1 MLDLA
6 AVVQQVDTLYAQN
19 RGKDAESLLK
29 ENIVQAVQ
37 EEDDNALLTLL
48 NELIGYYRET
58 SKVEESFALADQA
71 LVLIKQMGLE
81 GTLPYATT
89 LLNIANAY
97 RAGGRLKDSLHCYEK
112 TMAVYDKLLSSEDM
126 LVASLHNNMSLLYQE
141 MGQFEAA
148 KQSLLHAFKIVSCH
162 EEAYFELAVTCANLA
177 NTCLTLNEDEE
188 ASGYFQNAIRLFEE
202 HGIEDAHYSAA
213 LSSLGTYYF
222 KQGNY
227 EAAAGNFIKAMECMR
242 KNLGENEYYHRLKE
256 NLELCEEKLAVG
268 RGDATA
274 SEENISVD
282 KEKMGKGI
290 VQTAPE
296 RMSGLALSRA
306 YYEAYGK
313 PMIQEQFSDYEDKIA
328 VGLAGEGSDCF
339 GFDDETSRDHDWGPD
354 FCMWITEETEREIGN
369 KLREAYAALP
379 QEFMGY
385 TRAVSARGNQRRGV
399 QTINSFYGRLL
410 GTRDWEKIGEAAVMA
425 QDNEVVQ
432 EQAFD
437 RQQVFRQEQAFW
449 QSMQDASLAAA
460 VNGEI
465 FCDPQ
470 GIFSSVRKQL
480 AAGYPQQIQYLKL
493 AESAARFAQTGQYNY
508 ARMLNRGDNI
518 TAMMMLG
525 DCLKEATKL
534 CYYMENQY
542 PPHDKWL
549 VKGLGQLAEGEEI
562 QKLLQ
567 NVTESIQNISNP
579 KEGESYAGKSGEA
592 VRAEMSSQNRV
603 TQAIEDLAAKLVQMM
618 YSKGFISDTDPYLD
632 AHTGELLAKSRYASK
647 TNAELVNDIAQI
659 EFTAF
664 DKVRNV
670 GGRASCQDD
679 WFTFSIMR
687 KSQYLTWNRTML
699 LQYLYDFKR
708 ELSRGHNL
716 IEEKYGRMMESTAPQ
731 EYERIKEHFPK
742 LSEQK
747 KQIIEAVVQMQV
759 GWMEEFEKCYP
770 TLAGNA
776 RSIHTS
782 EDNLYNTSYET
793 YLRGEISTYSDKMLE
808 LYGRYVVEYARNG
821 ENLTDAIMK
830 NSVEMYGY
838 RNLEEAE
845 EQMSRLRI

>member
-6 AVVQQVDTLYAQN
+6 AVIQQVDTFYAQN
-19 RGKDAESLLK
+19 RGKEAESLLK
-29 ENIVQAVQ
+29 ESIVQAVQ

-58 SKVEESFALADQA
+58 SKVEESFKLAEQA
-71 LVLIKQMGLE
+71 LVLVKQMGLE

-97 RAGGRLKDSLHCYEK
+97 RAGGRLQSSLDCYGK
-112 TMAVYDKLLSSEDM
+112 TMEVYQRLLSPDDM

-141 MGQFEAA
+141 MGRFEEA
-148 KQSLLHAFKIVSCH
+148 KQSLLQALQIVSSQ
-162 EEAYFELAVTCANLA
+162 EDAYFELAVTCANLA

-188 ASGYFQNAIRLFEE
+188 ASGYFQEAIRLFEE
-202 HGIEDAHYSAA
+202 HGIQDAHYSAA

-222 KQGNY
+222 KLGKY
-227 EAAAGNFIKAMECMR
+227 EEAAGYYRKAMDCMR
-242 KNLGENEYYHRLKE
+242 RNLGENEYYHRLKE
-256 NLELCEEKLAVG
+256 NLAICEEKGGA
-268 RGDATA
+268 AKSMT
-274 SEENISVD
+274 
-282 KEKMGKGI
+282 
-290 VQTAPE
+290 
-296 RMSGLALSRA
+296 GLALSRA

-313 PMIQEQFSDYEDKIA
+313 PMIQEQFPDYESKIA

-339 GFDDETSRDHDWGPD
+339 GFDDEISRDHDWGPD
-354 FCMWITEETEREIGN
+354 FCLWITEETDCEIGDR
-369 KLREAYAALP
+369 LREAYAALP
-379 QEFMGY
+379 KEFMGY
-385 TRAVSARGNQRRGV
+385 TGKVSAHGKNRRGV
-399 QTINSFYGRLL
+399 QTINHFYGRLL
-410 GTRDWEKIGEAAVMA
+410 GQRDWEKIGWTAVSG
-425 QDNEVVQ
+425 QDNEPDIDLRL
-432 EQAFD
+432 EP
-437 RQQVFRQEQAFW
+437 AFW
-449 QSMQDASLAAA
+449 HSVPDASLAAA
-460 VNGEI
+460 INGEV
-465 FCDPQ
+465 FHDPQ
-470 GIFSSVRKQL
+470 GLFNSVRSLL
-480 AAGYPQQIQYLKL
+480 ASGYPEPVQYLKL

-508 ARMLNRGDNI
+508 ARMLSRGDRI
-518 TAMMMLG
+518 TAQMMLG
-525 DCLKEATKL
+525 DCLKEAAKL

-549 VKGLGQLAEGEEI
+549 VKGLEKLPEGEEI

-567 NVTESIQNISNP
+567 AVSDGAQNASSSP
-579 KEGESYAGKSGEA
+579 ESYANKSGEA
-592 VRAEMSSQNRV
+592 LRAEMGSSNRV
-603 TQAIEDLAAKLVQMM
+603 TQAIEALAAKLVQQL

-632 AHTGELLAKSRYASK
+632 AHTEELLAKSTYASK
-647 TNAELVNDIAQI
+647 TNEELAKNIAQI
-659 EFTAF
+659 EFEAF
-664 DKVRNV
+664 DKVRNA

-708 ELSRGHNL
+708 EFSKGHNL
-716 IEEKYGRMMESTAPQ
+716 IEEKYGRMMESTAPR
-731 EYERIKEHFPK
+731 EYERIKEHFPQ

-759 GWMEEFEKCYP
+759 GWMEEFEKNYP

-821 ENLTDAIMK
+821 ENLTYAIMR

-838 RNLEEAE
+838 HSLEEAE
-845 EQMSRLRI
+845 EQMSRLTLNQ

>member
-6 AVVQQVDTLYAQN
+6 AVVQQVDTFYAQN

-29 ENIVQAVQ
+29 ESIVQAVQ

-58 SKVEESFALADQA
+58 SKTEESFALADQA

-112 TMAVYDKLLSSEDM
+112 TMAVYDKLLSSDDM

-148 KQSLLHAFKIVSCH
+148 KQSLLHALKIVSCH
-162 EEAYFELAVTCANLA
+162 EEAYFEMAVTCANLA

-188 ASGYFQNAIRLFEE
+188 ARGYFQNAIRLFEKYR
-202 HGIEDAHYSAA
+202 IQDAHYSAA

-222 KQGNY
+222 KQGDY
-227 EAAAGNFIKAMECMR
+227 EAAAGNFRKAMQCMR

-256 NLELCEEKLAVG
+256 NLEICEERLQQGAVLADSG
-268 RGDATA
+268 SMT
-274 SEENISVD
+274 
-282 KEKMGKGI
+282 
-290 VQTAPE
+290 
-296 RMSGLALSRA
+296 GLALSRA

-339 GFDDETSRDHDWGPD
+339 GFDDEISRDHDWGPD
-354 FCMWITEETEREIGN
+354 FCMWITEETERQIGD

-379 QEFMGY
+379 QKFMGY

-410 GTRDWEKIGEAAVMA
+410 GTRDWEKM
-425 QDNEVVQ
+425 Q
-432 EQAFD
+432 EHT
-437 RQQVFRQEQAFW
+437 FW
-449 QSMQDASLAAA
+449 RSVSDASLAAA

-465 FCDPQ
+465 FYDPQ

-525 DCLKEATKL
+525 DCLKEAAKL

-549 VKGLGQLAEGEEI
+549 VKGLGQLAEGKEI

-567 NVTESIQNISNP
+567 VVTDSIQNISNP

-632 AHTGELLAKSRYASK
+632 AHTGELLAKSQYASK
-647 TNAELVNDIAQI
+647 TNEELANDIAQI

-699 LQYLYDFKR
+699 LQYLYDFER
-708 ELSRGHNL
+708 ELSGGHNL

-838 RNLEEAE
+838 RSLEEAE

>member
-6 AVVQQVDTLYAQN
+6 AVVQQVDTFYAQN

-29 ENIVQAVQ
+29 ESIVQAVQ

-58 SKVEESFALADQA
+58 SKTEESFALADQA

-112 TMAVYDKLLSSEDM
+112 TMAVYDKLLSSDDM

-148 KQSLLHAFKIVSCH
+148 KQSLLHALKIVSCH
-162 EEAYFELAVTCANLA
+162 EEAYFEMAVTCANLA

-188 ASGYFQNAIRLFEE
+188 ARGYFQNAIRLFEKYR
-202 HGIEDAHYSAA
+202 IQDAHYSAA

-222 KQGNY
+222 KQGDY
-227 EAAAGNFIKAMECMR
+227 EAAAGNFRKAMECMR

-256 NLELCEEKLAVG
+256 NLEICEERLQQGAVLADSG
-268 RGDATA
+268 SMT
-274 SEENISVD
+274 
-282 KEKMGKGI
+282 
-290 VQTAPE
+290 
-296 RMSGLALSRA
+296 GLALSRA

-339 GFDDETSRDHDWGPD
+339 GFDDEISRDHDWGPD
-354 FCMWITEETEREIGN
+354 FCMWITEETERQIGD

-379 QEFMGY
+379 QKFMGY

-410 GTRDWEKIGEAAVMA
+410 GTRDWEKM
-425 QDNEVVQ
+425 Q
-432 EQAFD
+432 EHT
-437 RQQVFRQEQAFW
+437 FW
-449 QSMQDASLAAA
+449 RSVSDASLAAA

-465 FCDPQ
+465 FYDPQ

-525 DCLKEATKL
+525 DCLKEAAKL

-549 VKGLGQLAEGEEI
+549 VKGLGQLAEGKEI

-567 NVTESIQNISNP
+567 VVTDSIQNISNP

-632 AHTGELLAKSRYASK
+632 AHTGELLAKSQYASK
-647 TNAELVNDIAQI
+647 TNEELANDIAQI

-699 LQYLYDFKR
+699 LQYLYDFER
-708 ELSRGHNL
+708 ELSGGHNL

-838 RNLEEAE
+838 RSLEEAE

>member
-6 AVVQQVDTLYAQN
+6 AVVQQVDTFYAQN

-29 ENIVQAVQ
+29 ESIVQAVQ

-58 SKVEESFALADQA
+58 SKTEESFALADQA
-71 LVLIKQMGLE
+71 LVLMKQMGLE

-112 TMAVYDKLLSSEDM
+112 TMAVYDKLLSSDDM

-148 KQSLLHAFKIVSCH
+148 KQSLLHALKIVSCH
-162 EEAYFELAVTCANLA
+162 EEAYFEMAVTCANLA

-188 ASGYFQNAIRLFEE
+188 ARGYFQNAIRLFEKYR
-202 HGIEDAHYSAA
+202 IQDAHYSAA

-222 KQGNY
+222 KQGDY
-227 EAAAGNFIKAMECMR
+227 EAAAGNFRKAMQCMR

-256 NLELCEEKLAVG
+256 NLEICEERLQQGAVQADSG
-268 RGDATA
+268 SMT
-274 SEENISVD
+274 
-282 KEKMGKGI
+282 
-290 VQTAPE
+290 
-296 RMSGLALSRA
+296 GLALSRA

-339 GFDDETSRDHDWGPD
+339 GFDDEISRDHDWGPD
-354 FCMWITEETEREIGN
+354 FCMWITEETERQIGD

-379 QEFMGY
+379 QKFMGY

-410 GTRDWEKIGEAAVMA
+410 GTRDWEKM
-425 QDNEVVQ
+425 Q
-432 EQAFD
+432 EHT
-437 RQQVFRQEQAFW
+437 FW
-449 QSMQDASLAAA
+449 RSVSDASLAAA

-465 FCDPQ
+465 FYDPQ

-525 DCLKEATKL
+525 DCLKEAAKL

-549 VKGLGQLAEGEEI
+549 VKGLGQLAEGKEI

-567 NVTESIQNISNP
+567 VVTDSIQNISNP

-632 AHTGELLAKSRYASK
+632 AHTGELLAKSQYASK
-647 TNAELVNDIAQI
+647 TNEELANDIAQI

-699 LQYLYDFKR
+699 LQYLYDFER
-708 ELSRGHNL
+708 ELSGGHNL

-838 RNLEEAE
+838 RSLEEAE

>member
-6 AVVQQVDTLYAQN
+6 AVVQQVDTFYAQN

-29 ENIVQAVQ
+29 ESIVQAVQ

-58 SKVEESFALADQA
+58 SKTEESFALADQA
-71 LVLIKQMGLE
+71 LVLMKQMGLE

-112 TMAVYDKLLSSEDM
+112 TMAVYDKLLSSDDM

-148 KQSLLHAFKIVSCH
+148 KQSLLHALKILSCH
-162 EEAYFELAVTCANLA
+162 EEAYFEMAVTCANLA

-188 ASGYFQNAIRLFEE
+188 ARGYFQNAIRLFEKYR
-202 HGIEDAHYSAA
+202 IQDAHYSAA

-222 KQGNY
+222 KQGDY
-227 EAAAGNFIKAMECMR
+227 EAAAGNFRKAMECMR

-256 NLELCEEKLAVG
+256 NLEICEERLQQGAVLADSG
-268 RGDATA
+268 SMT
-274 SEENISVD
+274 
-282 KEKMGKGI
+282 
-290 VQTAPE
+290 
-296 RMSGLALSRA
+296 GLALSRA

-339 GFDDETSRDHDWGPD
+339 GFDDEISRDHDWGPD
-354 FCMWITEETEREIGN
+354 FCMWITEETERQIGD

-379 QEFMGY
+379 QKFMGY

-410 GTRDWEKIGEAAVMA
+410 GTRDWEKM
-425 QDNEVVQ
+425 Q
-432 EQAFD
+432 EHT
-437 RQQVFRQEQAFW
+437 FW
-449 QSMQDASLAAA
+449 RSVSDASLAAA

-465 FCDPQ
+465 FYDPQ

-525 DCLKEATKL
+525 DCLKEAAKL

-549 VKGLGQLAEGEEI
+549 VKGLGQLAEGKEI

-567 NVTESIQNISNP
+567 VVTDSIQNISNP

-632 AHTGELLAKSRYASK
+632 AHTGELLAKSQYASK
-647 TNAELVNDIAQI
+647 TNEELANDIAQI

-699 LQYLYDFKR
+699 LQYLYDFER
-708 ELSRGHNL
+708 ELSGGHNL

-838 RNLEEAE
+838 RSLEEAE

>member
-6 AVVQQVDTLYAQN
+6 AVVQQVDTFYAQN

-29 ENIVQAVQ
+29 ESIVQAVQ

-58 SKVEESFALADQA
+58 SKTEESFALADQA
-71 LVLIKQMGLE
+71 LVLMKQMGLE

-112 TMAVYDKLLSSEDM
+112 TMAVYDKLLSSDDM

-148 KQSLLHAFKIVSCH
+148 KQSLLHALKIVSCH
-162 EEAYFELAVTCANLA
+162 EEAYFEMAVTCANLA

-188 ASGYFQNAIRLFEE
+188 ASGYFQNAIRLFEKYR
-202 HGIEDAHYSAA
+202 IQDAHYSAA

-222 KQGNY
+222 KQGDY
-227 EAAAGNFIKAMECMR
+227 EAAAGNFRKAMECMR

-256 NLELCEEKLAVG
+256 NLEICEERLQQGAVLADSG
-268 RGDATA
+268 SMT
-274 SEENISVD
+274 
-282 KEKMGKGI
+282 
-290 VQTAPE
+290 
-296 RMSGLALSRA
+296 GLALSRA

-339 GFDDETSRDHDWGPD
+339 GFDDEISRDHDWGPD
-354 FCMWITEETEREIGN
+354 FCMWITEETERQSGD

-379 QEFMGY
+379 QKFMGY

-410 GTRDWEKIGEAAVMA
+410 GTRDWEKM
-425 QDNEVVQ
+425 Q
-432 EQAFD
+432 EHT
-437 RQQVFRQEQAFW
+437 FW
-449 QSMQDASLAAA
+449 RSVSDASLAAA

-465 FCDPQ
+465 FYDPQ

-525 DCLKEATKL
+525 DCLKEAAKL

-549 VKGLGQLAEGEEI
+549 VKGLGQLAEGKEI

-567 NVTESIQNISNP
+567 VVTDSIQNISNP
-579 KEGESYAGKSGEA
+579 KEGESYTGKSGEA

-632 AHTGELLAKSRYASK
+632 AHTGELLAKSQYASK
-647 TNAELVNDIAQI
+647 TNEELANDIAHI

-699 LQYLYDFKR
+699 LQYLYDFER
-708 ELSRGHNL
+708 ELSGGHNL

-838 RNLEEAE
+838 RSLEEAE